1 MTLAADI
8 IDAAARFGWAV
19 FLLAVI
25 GAGVVIFVAEW
36 QNAGRVVDNADTLCP
51 DSHRADLMAQLA
63 RDEAAWDEDVWAGDV
78 EDAMWRHPSNAHIR
92 KWDEEMGA

>member
-8 IDAAARFGWAV
+8 IDGFAAVGWPLALLVLIGVIVFGTVA
-19 FLLAVI
+19 LLSTP
-25 GAGVVIFVAEW
+25 ED
-36 QNAGRVVDNADTLCP
+36 RRPLPPTL
-51 DSHRADLMAQLA
+51 DE
-63 RDEAAWDEDVWAGDV
+63 RDGVWAGDV

>member
-19 FLLAVI
+19 FLLAII
-25 GAGVVIFVAEW
+25 GAGVVIFVVAW
-36 QNAGRVVDNADTLCP
+36 QNAGRVVDPERL
-51 DSHRADLMAQLA
+51 DLMAQLA